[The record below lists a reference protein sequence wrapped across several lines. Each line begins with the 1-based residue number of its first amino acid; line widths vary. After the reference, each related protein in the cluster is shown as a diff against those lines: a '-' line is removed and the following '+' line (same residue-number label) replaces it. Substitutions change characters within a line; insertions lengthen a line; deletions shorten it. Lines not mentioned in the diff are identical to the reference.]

1 MVPRGDDIADQIR
14 KVVPTGAD
22 ALADD
27 AVQGALAVGAV
38 RDGGGFAFVR
48 GWEGNN
54 EREIVFHVTMLR
66 TYDRRADLLDKLRQ
80 QTEEGEITLRVAAT
94 FAPEE
99 AAEAHRRLAAGG
111 TRGWCVIVF

>member
-1 MVPRGDDIADQIR
+1 
-14 KVVPTGAD
+14 
-22 ALADD
+22 
-27 AVQGALAVGAV
+27 
-38 RDGGGFAFVR
+38 
-48 GWEGNN
+48 
-54 EREIVFHVTMLR
+54 LR